1 MEEVKYA
8 PLAAGDVLA
17 ALWNNAISGDQRKIA
32 SFCLGDENLAGVM
45 MGIMSPVKGAALI
58 RDTRRDHNGH
68 VYFDYLDLKCMK
80 VGFDLD
86 RSVVNVRNYDREYGE
101 GAAKN
106 IIDELMRR
114 RGITPESHGFSRRN
128 EDVPALE
135 AELGK
140 CRREIDELRRRICN
154 VSMAMR
160 SAPIPPHRDDN
171 ELMNRWANR
180 LDEILTGNDFSYFGF
195 EPRPFPPAKT
205 VMDYKVERGPNG
217 SILINGVGL
226 DIEAS
231 DRMKRTYRVIA
242 DYMYD
247 KVKGL
252 RFDPSWEVFVVP
264 PFGGAMARFVVRK
277 GEKTVSVYCDWFAE
291 LGRYKSHD
299 PYWEVCPYKDDVRR
313 FDIFDVDGM
322 MEAVRDEIG
331 DVKRKR

>member
-8 PLAAGDVLA
+8 PLEAGEVLA
-17 ALWNNAISGDQRKIA
+17 ALWNNAVSGDQRKIA
-32 SFCLGDENLAGVM
+32 AFYFGDEKLAGVM
-45 MGIMSPVKGAALI
+45 MGIMSPEKGAALI
-58 RDTRRDHNGH
+58 RDTRRDHNGI
-68 VYFDYLDLKCMK
+68 VYFDYIDLKCMK
-80 VGFDLD
+80 VGFDIG

-106 IIDELMRR
+106 IIDELMRM
-114 RGITPESHGFSRRN
+114 RGITPESHGCSKRN
-128 EDVPALE
+128 EDVSALE
-135 AELGK
+135 TELGK
-140 CRREIDELRRRICN
+140 CRKVIDELRRRICN

-160 SAPIPPHRDDN
+160 SAPIPPHRDDQ

-180 LDEILTGNDFSYFGF
+180 LDEILTGNDVSYFPF

-205 VMDYKVERGPNG
+205 IMNYKVERGPNG
-217 SILINGVGL
+217 CILINGVGL

-231 DRMKRTYRVIA
+231 DRMKRTYRAIA

-277 GEKTVSVYCDWFAE
+277 GEKTVSVYCDWFSE
-291 LGRYKSHD
+291 LGRYGSHD
-299 PYWEVCPYKDDVRR
+299 PYWEVCPYKDDVAR

-322 MEAVRDEIG
+322 MKAVREVIEDG
-331 DVKRKR
+331 K